1 MATNFTARMLRDK
14 AIENKLFAWF
24 VILNFRS
31 ITFVMKA
38 TFVATFNYIGLE
50 RDKDK
55 KMRMKNHEENVFG
68 STEIPV

>member
-24 VILNFRS
+24 VILNFQS
-31 ITFVMKA
+31 ITFVMK
-38 TFVATFNYIGLE
+38 ATFNYIGLE